1 MASPPPPDYADE
13 DREQELPH
21 TANPLK
27 TQLISQLFEERREA
41 EESGGAVR
49 NRNPLDES
57 EPFQRL
63 CMACRRGDVKAVQ
76 SLISFERVNVNAVD
90 RFDYPPLTLVCAVFW
105 LGSAG

>member
-1 MASPPPPDYADE
+1 MSSDLQEYGFDDE
-13 DREQELPH
+13 RDLPQ

-27 TQLISQLFEERREA
+27 TQLITQLFLERREA
-41 EESGGAVR
+41 EEAGAGPQAR
-49 NRNPLDES
+49 NRNPFDDS

-90 RFDYPPLTLVCAVFW
+90 RFDYPPLTLV
-105 LGSAG
+105 S